1 MDVRNALLA
10 AATGL
15 ALAGCMSDG
24 GHYRDTTYVAPVAPG
39 YVAPASAV
47 GCYDCG
53 VVTGI
58 SSYTG
63 ERRTSGAGAVVGA
76 VVGGALGNQVGG
88 GNGKTA
94 ATVAGAVVGGI
105 VGNNI
110 EKNRADHTWYEISV
124 QMGDGRSV
132 VVTQDDLNGVAQGSS
147 VVLRDGKAYLR

>member
-1 MDVRNALLA
+1 MDVRTAILA
-10 AATGL
+10 TAASL

-24 GHYRDTTYVAPVAPG
+24 GHYRNNAYGAPG
-39 YVAPASAV
+39 YVAPSSSA

-53 VVTGI
+53 VVTNI

-63 ERRTSGAGAVVGA
+63 ERHTSGAGAVVGA

-110 EKNRADHTWYEISV
+110 EKNRDHTWYEISV
-124 QMGDGRSV
+124 SMGDGRSV
-132 VVTQDDLNGVAQGSS
+132 VVTQDDLNGVSQGSS